1 MRKIWAGEFISLD
14 GVIDTANRLT
24 GAYFNDELEQYPGA
38 GMARTDALLLGRV
51 TYQEM
56 APFWE
61 AKAGTDDPVAAH
73 MSKPKLVVSTTLDH
87 TYDWAN
93 STLIRDNP
101 AEELT
106 AWKHQPGKDIP
117 VIGSASLVRW
127 LLRMNLLD
135 ELDLLV
141 FPVIEGRGKRLFSD
155 DGEKASLKL
164 TSSETF
170 GTGVVHLTYR
180 PTTARPVADP
190 AAPDQRPK

>member
-14 GVIDTANRLT
+14 GDIESANQLT
-24 GAYFNDELEQYPGA
+24 GEYFNEEFGQYLA
-38 GMARTDALLLGRV
+38 SGMARTDALLLGRV

-56 APFWE
+56 APFWQ
-61 AKAGTDDPVAAH
+61 AKTGTEDPVAVH
-73 MSKPKLVVSTTLDH
+73 MSKPKFVVSTTLDN
-87 TYDWAN
+87 TNDWSN

-106 AWKHQPGKDIP
+106 KLKQQPGKDIL

-127 LLRMNLLD
+127 LLRVNLLD

-141 FPVIEGRGKRLFSD
+141 FPVIVGRGKHLFSD
-155 DGEKASLKL
+155 DSDKLPLTL

-170 GTGVVHLTYR
+170 STGVVHLTYR
-180 PTTARPVADP
+180 PTTA
-190 AAPDQRPK
+190 